1 MLKKVLIGALALTT
15 LGATIAAVVYGIN
28 QKNPVGVAQAAQ
40 QTESAGQGQNGQQPA
55 APDTAGTPQ
64 PQAAQEIGEP
74 WTATGTITLIDD
86 FGLSLALPDGSE
98 VYVELG
104 PPDYWQA
111 QGVALAVGDT
121 ITVQG
126 FYNGEQV
133 HAATVTTAAGQTLTL
148 RTEAGQPAWAGGA
161 QNGAGNG
168 QNGAQNAT
176 GSQDGTHTGE
186 PQAQVTEWVT
196 IEGTI
201 TAMLRGQITLQTADG
216 QTVTFQTGQPRFFES
231 QGITL
236 QVGDAISVL
245 GFYQD
250 TTFNAGEI
258 VVTATGQRIML
269 RDPNGRPLWA
279 GGGNG
284 GGGNGGN
291 GNGGGQ

>member
-1 MLKKVLIGALALTT
+1 MLKKVVIGALALTT

-40 QTESAGQGQNGQQPA
+40 PAGQEVA
-55 APDTAGTPQ
+55 AEQDAVAAQEAAVPQ
-64 PQAAQEIGEP
+64 LQAAQEIGEP

-86 FGLSLALPDGSE
+86 YGLSLALPDGSE

-111 QGVALAVGDT
+111 QGVTLAVGDT
-121 ITVQG
+121 VTVQG
-126 FYNGEQV
+126 FTNGEQV
-133 HAATVTTAAGQTLTL
+133 HAAAVTTAAGQTLTL
-148 RTEAGQPAWAGGA
+148 RTESGQPLWAG
-161 QNGAGNG
+161 
-168 QNGAQNAT
+168 GAQNAT
-176 GSQDGTHTGE
+176 GSQDSTHTGE
-186 PQAQVTEWVT
+186 PQVQVTEWVT
-196 IEGTI
+196 VEGTI
-201 TAMLRGQITLQTADG
+201 TAMLRGQITLQSADG
-216 QTVTFQTGQPRFFES
+216 QTITFQTGQPRFFAS

-236 QVGDAISVL
+236 QAGDAISVL

-250 TTFNAGEI
+250 TAFNAGEI

-284 GGGNGGN
+284 GSGNGGS
-291 GNGGGQ
+291 GNGGSGGGQ

>member
-28 QKNPVGVAQAAQ
+28 QKDPVGVAQAAQ
-40 QTESAGQGQNGQQPA
+40 PAGQEVA
-55 APDTAGTPQ
+55 AEQDAAAAADTAGTPQ

-86 FGLSLALPDGSE
+86 FGLTLALPDGSE

-111 QGVALAVGDT
+111 QGITLAVGDT

-126 FYNGEQV
+126 FYNGEQA

-148 RTEAGQPAWAGGA
+148 RTDAGQPAWAGGA
-161 QNGAGNG
+161 QNGA
-168 QNGAQNAT
+168 QNAA
-176 GSQDGTHTGE
+176 GAQDGTHTGV

-196 IEGTI
+196 VEGTI

-216 QTVTFQTGQPRFFES
+216 QSITFQTGQPRFFAS

-284 GGGNGGN
+284 GGGNGGS
-291 GNGGGQ
+291 GGS